1 MYQLIQQII
10 GSEDE
15 ILSFLGYRSDPKP
28 VMTKFDGHFLD
39 DEEFD
44 E

>member
-1 MYQLIQQII
+1 MNLIGGEQRIK
-10 GSEDE
+10 E
-15 ILSFLGYRSDPKP
+15 FLGIPSKNPFSKY
-28 VMTKFDGHFLD
+28 DGHFLD